1 MQTNQRSS
9 STSNKS
15 QKLMKNIRKLS
26 LNSNLKEM
34 MLQAISILIQTLNT
48 VMTTTKTRTNLNCQ
62 EVQRRIHQSK
72 PKRTTMK
79 TRSTLMMMK
88 SIRSHHRILT
98 MILKANQVLILTKS
112 LMQKNFKTSKNLR
125 NENQNISIK

>member
-62 EVQRRIHQSK
+62 EVLRRIHQSK

-79 TRSTLMMMK
+79 TRSTLMMK